1 MKFNL
6 RLINNN
12 NNNNYNLDSILI
24 LEMFSQW
31 VRIT

>member
-6 RLINNN
+6 CLI
-12 NNNNYNLDSILI
+12 NNNNYNLDSIKI